1 LRDASA
7 RRGRWWRVLRLDA
20 RGITGLET
28 AIVLIAFV
36 VVASVFAFTVLNT
49 GVVATDKSRE
59 TVLGGLG
66 ETNANLIL
74 RGSVIGEGSPLPATL
89 DVVVFHLANA
99 TQGGTG
105 VNLSRS
111 DNGAAIAT
119 YTDQNQTANLS
130 PGSWLVTWLI
140 GSGNVLDAGERVEVR
155 ITLTGLSTLL
165 GASTTFKIEI
175 RPSAG
180 ATLVIERATPP
191 EIKAIMDLG

>member
-1 LRDASA
+1 MGHASE
-7 RRGRWWRVLRLDA
+7 RLDCGWRALRLDA

-49 GVVATDKSRE
+49 GIVATDKSRE
-59 TVLGGLG
+59 SVLGGLG

-74 RGSVIGEGSPLPATL
+74 RGSVIGEGSPVPATL
-89 DVVVFHLANA
+89 DTVLFHLANA

-111 DNGAAIAT
+111 GNDAAIAT
-119 YTDQNQTANLS
+119 YVDQNQSVNL
-130 PGSWLVTWLI
+130 PTGSWLVTWLI
-140 GSGNVLDAGERVEVR
+140 GSGNVLEAGERVEVR
-155 ITLTGLSTLL
+155 ITLTGLSSLL
-165 GASTTFKIEI
+165 GASRTFKIEL
-175 RPSAG
+175 RPSTG
-180 ATLVIERATPP
+180 ATLVIERTTPA